1 MEEQVA
7 AIFAGIN
14 GLLDDIPTAQVPR
27 FQEELRE
34 HLRTEKAVLEEIRES
49 KDLPDELADRLRA
62 EIEKF
67 KNTFAVEEEAGL
79 VAAS

>member
-34 HLRTEKAVLEEIRES
+34 HLRTEKAVLEEIRET
-49 KDLPDELADRLRA
+49 KDLPDELAERLRA

-67 KNTFAVEEEAGL
+67 KNTFNVEEEAGL